1 MTEEK
6 LNIILN
12 EYIEWLSFK
21 NDDSYKV
28 FYMNL
33 KMLYKICIIMAN
45 GLDIKQKDINVED
58 LTEINLFDKLDMIK
72 NFFKEVNIDID
83 VETLINNGSINFS
96 TFDKNDIKNNL
107 IKYLKGHC
115 QKTSNNNYDILSPN
129 SNLIL
134 DSIITAHEL
143 GHYTCKTDNTSL
155 LGSLFEETSSLYAEL
170 LYYDYLNKRGYKN
183 ECDIL
188 KSIRLSKVID
198 ISKKYI
204 PILKILDV
212 YITFGTLSKENY
224 NKLYNDDYNKV
235 ISKINDSELFYRI
248 KRDLVY
254 VVGMYMAIIMRNK
267 FKNDYSYSQNI
278 KNFNK
283 NIDNMDFSEIS
294 NILDIDFMDD
304 SHRYVIDDYIKGNKK
319 IN

>member
-21 NDDSYKV
+21 NDDSYKG

-58 LTEINLFDKLDMIK
+58 LTEINLFDKSDIIK

-83 VETLINNGSINFS
+83 VETLINNGTINFS

-107 IKYLKGHC
+107 IKYLNGHC

-143 GHYTCKTDNTSL
+143 GHYTCKTDNTSA

-170 LYYDYLNKRGYKN
+170 LYYDYLNKHGYKN